1 VSNTSAKARMS
12 ARVRVGESGGEG
24 LPAIVWRQR
33 WIMMLA
39 VLMGLVGSLIY
50 ITRKPC
56 LYRSTS
62 RIYVEQSGPKIIT
75 EQEGLMTQSKNYLYT
90 QCELLRSMPILRM
103 VVEDP
108 SIRQMQTFQ
117 GKQNAIGYLKGNMQ
131 VTVGRKDDIINVS
144 FQGPQPEEAAQ
155 IVNAVVGSYIQYNTK
170 HKKSTAG
177 EILKILQ
184 KEKDKYEQKLL
195 EKQQAVLKFTRENG
209 TVSFDDNDNNIVM
222 KRLVR
227 LSEALT
233 ETQLEIAEAKA
244 DYDAFESIMHD
255 PDKVRQFFQVLYQGQ
270 DKHPTFSNQDLREES
285 ENLQIQLE
293 ILRREGT
300 VDHPAVQGLLTQVAQ
315 LRRRVS
321 EQENSLVQ
329 GYRTNLIQ
337 RWVAA
342 LKKEAQIN
350 ESLQNQQQLALEQN
364 AKETEYMTLQSDL
377 QRTEKL
383 CNILDSRIKE
393 INVTEEA
400 GALNISILE
409 KARASGSPSEP
420 RKSRIAGAG
429 VALGLMV
436 GLGLAWWFERKD
448 ERFHSLEEITRLL
461 ELPILGTVPAMEG
474 KKTPLRMGQ
483 KVVLEPAGAEAEAF
497 RSIRTA
503 IYFGVPETEAR
514 TILVSSANEGEGKST
529 LVSNLAITM
538 AQVGQRTLIIDA
550 DFRKPSQDSI
560 FPLYA
565 SGGWEQGSSRD
576 MIGLREVIAGRARL
590 EQAVQYSGIW
600 GLDVLPLGMSE
611 ERYFEMLSSSE
622 FSKLLSE
629 CCQRY
634 ERILIDSPPIL
645 PLSDTR
651 ILSGMCDQTILV
663 ICQDKSS
670 RTDSEAAC
678 EGVLSVGGRILGVVV
693 NEMSGKKE
701 RYSYY
706 VDIDYQQGRQ
716 AENIVGSRR
725 NKKETNF
732 TNRV

>member
-1 VSNTSAKARMS
+1 MS
-12 ARVRVGESGGEG
+12 ARVREGESGGEG

-33 WIMMLA
+33 WIMILA

-50 ITRKPC
+50 VTRKPC

-75 EQEGLMTQSKNYLYT
+75 EQEGVMTQSKNYLYT
-90 QCELLRSMPILRM
+90 QCELLRSMPILIM

-108 SIRQMQTFQ
+108 AIVQMQTFQ
-117 GKQNAIGYLKGNMQ
+117 EKQNAIGYLKGNMQ
-131 VTVGRKDDIINVS
+131 VSVGRKDDIINVS

-155 IVNAVVGSYIQYNTK
+155 IVNAVVESYIQYHAK

-195 EKQQAVLKFTRENG
+195 QKQQALLEFTRQNG
-209 TVSFDDNDNNIVM
+209 TVTFDDHENNIVM

-244 DYDAFESIMHD
+244 DYDAFQPIMHD

-270 DKHPTFSNQDLREES
+270 DKHPTFSNQELREEN
-285 ENLQIQLE
+285 ENLLIQLE

-300 VDHPAVQGLLTQVAQ
+300 ADHPAVQGLLTQVAQ
-315 LRRRVS
+315 LKRRVS
-321 EQENSLVQ
+321 EQEDSLVQ
-329 GYRTNLIQ
+329 GYRTTLIQ
-337 RWVAA
+337 RWVAGM
-342 LKKEAQIN
+342 KKEAQI
-350 ESLQNQQQLALEQN
+350 SAALQKQQKLALEQN

-409 KARASGSPSEP
+409 KARASGSPAEP

-429 VALGLMV
+429 VALGFMV

-461 ELPILGTVPAMEG
+461 ELPILGTVPAMVG

-483 KVVLEPAGAEAEAF
+483 KVMLEPAGEAAEAF
-497 RSIRTA
+497 RAIRTA
-503 IYFGVPETEAR
+503 IYFGVPAAEAR
-514 TILVSSANEGEGKST
+514 TILVTSANEGEGKST

-538 AQVGQRTLIIDA
+538 AQAGQRTLIIDA
-550 DFRKPSQDSI
+550 DFRRPCQDSI
-560 FPLYA
+560 FPLYG
-565 SGGWEQGSSRD
+565 SGGWEQGSSRE
-576 MIGLREVIAGRARL
+576 MIGLREVIAGRATL
-590 EQAVQYSGIW
+590 DQAIQYSGIW

-611 ERYFEMLSSSE
+611 SRHFEMLSSSE
-622 FSKLLSE
+622 FTKLLAE
-629 CCQRY
+629 CCGRY
-634 ERILIDSPPIL
+634 ERILIDSAPIL
-645 PLSDTR
+645 PLSDAR
-651 ILSGMCDQTILV
+651 ILSRMCDQTILV
-663 ICQDKSS
+663 ICQESSS
-670 RTDSEAAC
+670 RKDSESAC
-678 EGVLSVGGRILGVVV
+678 EGLLSVGGRILGVVV
-693 NEMSGKKE
+693 NEVSSKKQ

-706 VDIDYQQGRQ
+706 GELDCRAGRQ
-716 AENIVGSRR
+716 AEYMTGSRR
-725 NKKETNF
+725 KQKEPNYTKK
-732 TNRV
+732 V